1 MQNFKQA
8 IADILA
14 KYGLKEVFHPASGSF
29 KLERIEGQ
37 TIEQEWTNSEAY
49 QAAEK
54 FYKENIAEYMEKWKT
69 DSVKYKELQ
78 ALSEAEFARISASA
92 KLNEASKEVEEF
104 VKNNN
109 LVVVYDRDY
118 EVKTTA

>member
-14 KYGLKEVFHPASGSF
+14 KYGLKEVFHPESGSF
-29 KLERIEGQ
+29 KLERTEGQ
-37 TIEQEWTNSEAY
+37 TIQDEWMNSEAY
-49 QAAEK
+49 KTAEQ
-54 FYKENIAEYMEKWKT
+54 FYKDNIAVYMEKWKE

-78 ALSEAEFARISASA
+78 ALSEAEFARISSAA

-104 VKNNN
+104 VKTNN
-109 LVVVYDRDY
+109 LRIIYDRDY
-118 EVKTTA
+118 EINKTA